1 MSASEDLQS
10 AVQPAASEALEGFPL
25 SPLQTRAWRRHAER
39 PENTV
44 VGVRLHAP
52 ADPAATLERL
62 RRALDGE
69 AQLRVAYRTMPGM
82 SLPVQVLDGRAAD
95 LLVERLP
102 GDGDWAGRF
111 ARESARLAAAPLGG
125 EGQPVLALGLLLDA
139 AGETLQGLLLAAPA
153 FVVDAASLA
162 ALLRRGLGQ
171 AGPASV

>member
-52 ADPAATLERL
+52 ADTVATLERL

-69 AQLRVAYRTMPGM
+69 ARNCAWPT
-82 SLPVQVLDGRAAD
+82 GRCRA
-95 LLVERLP
+95 
-102 GDGDWAGRF
+102 
-111 ARESARLAAAPLGG
+111 
-125 EGQPVLALGLLLDA
+125 
-139 AGETLQGLLLAAPA
+139 
-153 FVVDAASLA
+153 
-162 ALLRRGLGQ
+162 
-171 AGPASV
+171 